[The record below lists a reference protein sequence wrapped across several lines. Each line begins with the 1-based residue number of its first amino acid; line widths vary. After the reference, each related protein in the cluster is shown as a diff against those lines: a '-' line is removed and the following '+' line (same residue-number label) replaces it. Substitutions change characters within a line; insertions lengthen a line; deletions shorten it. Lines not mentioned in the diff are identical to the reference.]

1 MGQGVPLEE
10 WLRWSAYPLGAGV
23 YRDHEQR
30 PAFAP
35 GTSEVKVGFLAIL
48 YLAFPNCPNCTCKCS
63 YF

>member
-48 YLAFPNCPNCTCKCS
+48 
-63 YF
+63 